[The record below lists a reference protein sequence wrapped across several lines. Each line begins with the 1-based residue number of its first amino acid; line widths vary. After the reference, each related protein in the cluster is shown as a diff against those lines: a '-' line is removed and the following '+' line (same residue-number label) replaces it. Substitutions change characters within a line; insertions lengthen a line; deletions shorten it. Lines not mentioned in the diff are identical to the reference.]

1 MFALHIS
8 TSGKIH
14 PNCRIKTFI
23 PAMITL
29 MLNRK
34 DNKNVSRLGSSRL

>member
-29 MLNRK
+29 TLNRK
-34 DNKNVSRLGSSRL
+34 DNKNCCRLQSPRL